1 MVGTG
6 VPLHGLV
13 VSAGCGTV
21 LWRAGA
27 CGDRAGGIAGAVARW
42 SGGCLRCAAAE
53 CGVAGADDGGGAE
66 RDAACCAPSAGGAA
80 CWCGLMER
88 WPAPGCLVQPLFA
101 ACRLMVAASLLPCL
115 LSCLASPRVKIG
127 GMRAGG
133 AGLRRM
139 RAVWGLHPGR
149 PCSAGACVPE
159 PRGSAAPCKGGL
171 DPRRG
176 QATLVVCRGMGAA
189 SRRPAGLGPL
199 GPSRR
204 SVGPCGFVDAPAHV
218 IDLHGS
224 AFFAE

>member
-1 MVGTG
+1 VRTALQNPVRQNHRHDCAVRSMVGTG

-171 DPRRG
+171 CAGHVQQLGGESPLYNLMEVKYERSARAEPRG
-176 QATLVVCRGMGAA
+176 TV
-189 SRRPAGLGPL
+189 
-199 GPSRR
+199 
-204 SVGPCGFVDAPAHV
+204 
-218 IDLHGS
+218 
-224 AFFAE
+224 